1 MLLNRYSLNHT
12 TQRETRLCHA
22 IMYFKAMHFKNGKLC
37 SIRGP
42 NIIWSQFVHAK
53 PLVLSLGTYLK
64 QIDAKLIEKKG
75 YLFILIGKIT

>member
-22 IMYFKAMHFKNGKLC
+22 IMYFKATHFKNGKLC

-42 NIIWSQFVHAK
+42 NIVWSQFVHAK
-53 PLVLSLGTYLK
+53 PLVLSLDK

-75 YLFILIGKIT
+75 FLYILIGKMT